1 MLRIFRLHVV
11 SRSLRSSSVQV
22 SIFSLVILATVG
34 VWCISHVIISIAFI
48 CPIVLAVA
56 GSSFLVLFIAP
67 DKGIPPLVG
76 NRSLG
81 MGVFL
86 FLLLFMWGCLWFIPY
101 FVLSVIELHA
111 SHTFIGIVGEII
123 AISTLLQWTLLHIM
137 SGFGAF
143 RTLPP
148 FAIAHLL
155 GRYPSS
161 SYIRDLISSLVSI

>member
-86 FLLLFMWGCLWFIPY
+86 FLLLFM
-101 FVLSVIELHA
+101 
-111 SHTFIGIVGEII
+111 
-123 AISTLLQWTLLHIM
+123 
-137 SGFGAF
+137 
-143 RTLPP
+143 
-148 FAIAHLL
+148 
-155 GRYPSS
+155 
-161 SYIRDLISSLVSI
+161 